1 MIDSPYIIIYNIS
14 RAEALGIIPSAA
26 ALFVYICIRGN
37 HMAYSMTGFG
47 RGEKI
52 FDTRKYNIELK
63 SVNSRFCDISIRMPR
78 MFNYL
83 DGDIRRVVTD
93 RLLRGKIDIFVN
105 YEDQGEAGQTVTVN
119 SGLAKEYSEAA
130 KAISAVTGREDDFGV
145 ARIATMQDVLSV
157 TQNQI
162 NEDTA
167 SGELMETLNLAIDGM
182 ISMRK
187 REGDNLIES
196 ILTKIGSLETIRG
209 EVVTRAPEVVEAYK
223 QKLESRINEILTSDQ
238 IEFYDDN
245 RLAAEVAIFA
255 DKCAIDEEMARLSSH
270 FSQARKI
277 LAEDGPVGKKMD
289 FLVQEINREVNT
301 TGSKAN
307 DIEITSRVLSMK
319 NLVEEIREQ
328 IQNLV

>member
-1 MIDSPYIIIYNIS
+1 
-14 RAEALGIIPSAA
+14 
-26 ALFVYICIRGN
+26 
-37 HMAYSMTGFG
+37 MAYSMTGFG
-47 RGEKI
+47 RGEKVY
-52 FDTRKYNIELK
+52 DTRKYNIEIK

-78 MFNYL
+78 IFNYL
-83 DGDIRRVVTD
+83 DSDVRRIITD
-93 RLLRGKIDIFVN
+93 RLSRGKIDVFIN

-130 KAISAVTGREDDFGV
+130 KALSAITGRTDDLGV
-145 ARIATMQDVLSV
+145 ARLTQFQDVLSV
-157 TQNQI
+157 TQNEI
-162 NEDTA
+162 DEEAA
-167 SGELMETLNLAIDGM
+167 SKELLETLNLAIDGM
-182 ISMRK
+182 LEMRK
-187 REGDNLIES
+187 REGENLVSTIIS
-196 ILTKIGSLETIRG
+196 KIDSLESVRE
-209 EVVTRAPEVVEAYK
+209 EVVARSPEVVASYR
-223 QKLESRINEILTSDQ
+223 QKLAARINDILTSDQ
-238 IEFYDDN
+238 REFYDDN

-255 DKCAIDEEMARLSSH
+255 DKCAIDEEMARLASH

-277 LAEDGPVGKKMD
+277 LAEEETVGKKMD

>member
-1 MIDSPYIIIYNIS
+1 MRKPV
-14 RAEALGIIPSAA
+14 
-26 ALFVYICIRGN
+26 FVYIFIRGN

-47 RGEKI
+47 RGEKVY
-52 FDTRKYNIELK
+52 DTRKYNIELK

-83 DGDIRRVVTD
+83 DGDIRRIVTD
-93 RLLRGKIDIFVN
+93 RLLRGKIDIFIN

-162 NEDTA
+162 DEEGA
-167 SGELMETLNLAIDGM
+167 SKELLETLNLAIDGM
-182 ISMRK
+182 LAMRK
-187 REGDNLIES
+187 REGDNLVVS
-196 ILTKIGSLETIRG
+196 ILSKIDSLEGIRG

-223 QKLESRINEILTSDQ
+223 QKLSARINEILTSDQ
-238 IEFYDDN
+238 REFYDDN

-277 LAEDGPVGKKMD
+277 LAEEGPVGKKMD

>member
-1 MIDSPYIIIYNIS
+1 M
-14 RAEALGIIPSAA
+14 RRLF
-26 ALFVYICIRGN
+26 FVYIFSRGN

-47 RGEKI
+47 RGEKV
-52 FDTRKYNIELK
+52 FDTRKYSIEIK

-83 DGDIRRVVTD
+83 DGDIRRVITD
-93 RLLRGKIDIFVN
+93 RLLRGKIDVFIN

-119 SGLAKEYSEAA
+119 AGLAKEYSEAA
-130 KAISAVTGREDDFGV
+130 KAIAALTGREDDFGV

-157 TQNQI
+157 TQNEI
-162 NEDTA
+162 NEDQA
-167 SGELMETLNLAIDGM
+167 SKELMETLNDAIDGM
-182 ISMRK
+182 LAMRK
-187 REGDNLIES
+187 REGEDLVAT
-196 ILTKIGSLETIRG
+196 ILTKITSLEAIRE

-223 QKLESRINEILTSDQ
+223 QKLSSRINDILTSDQ
-238 IEFYDDN
+238 REFYDDN

-277 LAEDGPVGKKMD
+277 LADESTVGKKMD
-289 FLVQEINREVNT
+289 FLVQEINREINT

-307 DIEITSRVLSMK
+307 DIEITSRVLTMK

>member
-1 MIDSPYIIIYNIS
+1 MGYSHM
-14 RAEALGIIPSAA
+14 RRLF
-26 ALFVYICIRGN
+26 FVYIFSRGK

-47 RGEKI
+47 RGEKV
-52 FDTRKYNIELK
+52 FDTRKYSIELK

-83 DGDIRRVVTD
+83 DGDIRRVITD
-93 RLLRGKIDIFVN
+93 RLLRGKIDVFIN

-119 SGLAKEYSEAA
+119 AGLAKEYAKAA
-130 KAISAVTGREDDFGV
+130 KEIADLTGREDDFGV
-145 ARIATMQDVLSV
+145 ARLATMQDVLSV
-157 TQNQI
+157 TQNEI
-162 NEDTA
+162 DEEA
-167 SGELMETLNLAIDGM
+167 AAKELIETLNLAIDGM
-182 ISMRK
+182 LTMRK
-187 REGDNLIES
+187 REGDNLVSS
-196 ILTKIGSLETIRG
+196 ILGKVDSLEVLRG
-209 EVVTRAPEVVEAYK
+209 EVVTRSPEVVEAYK
-223 QKLESRINEILTSDQ
+223 QKLSARINDILTSDQ
-238 IEFYDDN
+238 REFYDDN

-277 LAEDGPVGKKMD
+277 LAEEGSVGKKMD

-319 NLVEEIREQ
+319 NLIEEIREQ

>member
-1 MIDSPYIIIYNIS
+1 
-14 RAEALGIIPSAA
+14 
-26 ALFVYICIRGN
+26 
-37 HMAYSMTGFG
+37 MAYSMTGFG
-47 RGEKI
+47 RGEKV
-52 FDTRKYNIELK
+52 FDTRKYSIEIK

-83 DGDIRRVVTD
+83 DGDIRRAITD
-93 RLLRGKIDIFVN
+93 RLLRGKIDVFIN

-119 SGLAKEYSEAA
+119 AGLAKEYSEAA
-130 KAISAVTGREDDFGV
+130 KAIALAKEYSAAAKAIAALTGREDDFGV
-145 ARIATMQDVLSV
+145 ARLATMQDVLSV
-157 TQNQI
+157 TQNEI
-162 NEDTA
+162 NEEQA
-167 SGELMETLNLAIDGM
+167 AKELMEALNLAIDGM
-182 ISMRK
+182 LAMRK
-187 REGDNLIES
+187 REGENLVAT
-196 ILTKIGSLETIRG
+196 ILTKVQTLEGIRE
-209 EVVTRAPEVVEAYK
+209 EVVTRSPEVVEAYR
-223 QKLESRINEILTSDQ
+223 QKLAARINEILTSDQ
-238 IEFYDDN
+238 REFYDDN

-277 LAEDGPVGKKMD
+277 LAEDGSVGKKMD

>member
-1 MIDSPYIIIYNIS
+1 
-14 RAEALGIIPSAA
+14 
-26 ALFVYICIRGN
+26 
-37 HMAYSMTGFG
+37 MAYSMTGFG
-47 RGEKI
+47 RGEKV
-52 FDTRKYNIELK
+52 FDTRKYSIEIK

-83 DGDIRRVVTD
+83 DGDIRRVITD
-93 RLLRGKIDIFVN
+93 RLLRGKIDVFIN

-119 SGLAKEYSEAA
+119 AGLAKEYSEAA
-130 KAISAVTGREDDFGV
+130 KAIAALTGREDDFGV

-157 TQNQI
+157 TQNEI
-162 NEDTA
+162 NEDQA
-167 SGELMETLNLAIDGM
+167 SKELMETLNDAIDGM
-182 ISMRK
+182 LAMRK
-187 REGDNLIES
+187 REGENLVAT
-196 ILTKIGSLETIRG
+196 ILTKITSLEAIRE

-223 QKLESRINEILTSDQ
+223 QKLSSRINDILTSDQ
-238 IEFYDDN
+238 REFYDDN

-277 LAEDGPVGKKMD
+277 LADESTVGKKMD
-289 FLVQEINREVNT
+289 FLVQEINREINT

-307 DIEITSRVLSMK
+307 DIEITSRVLTMK

>member
-1 MIDSPYIIIYNIS
+1 
-14 RAEALGIIPSAA
+14 
-26 ALFVYICIRGN
+26 
-37 HMAYSMTGFG
+37 MAYSMTGFG
-47 RGEKI
+47 RGEKV
-52 FDTRKYNIELK
+52 FDTRKYSIEIK

-83 DGDIRRVVTD
+83 DTDIRRVITD
-93 RLLRGKIDIFVN
+93 RLIRGKIDVFVN
-105 YEDQGEAGQTVTVN
+105 FEDQGEAGQVVTVN
-119 SGLAKEYSEAA
+119 AGLARGYSEAA
-130 KAISAVTGREDDFGV
+130 KAISAVTGREDDMGV
-145 ARIATMQDVLSV
+145 ERIALFQDVLSV
-157 TQNQI
+157 TQKEI
-162 NEDTA
+162 DEEATA
-167 SGELMETLNLAIDGM
+167 KELMEALNLAIDGM
-182 ISMRK
+182 LEMRK
-187 REGDNLIES
+187 REGDNLVKT
-196 ILTKIGSLETIRG
+196 ILTKVSSLETLRG
-209 EVVTRAPEVVEAYK
+209 EVVTRSPSVVEAYK
-223 QKLESRINEILTSDQ
+223 QKLAARINEILTSDQ
-238 IEFYDDN
+238 REFYDDN

-277 LAEDGPVGKKMD
+277 LAEEGPVGKKMD